1 MDTPAAMNLHRVD
14 LVSLSLFS
22 LVART
27 GSISQGAG
35 LAALAV
41 GAASKRLSDLE
52 RSLGTT
58 LLERHSRGVTLTEA
72 GLALQRHAQRILSD
86 VDQMAADLSDYASGL
101 TGVVRLWANTSAVT
115 QFLPGQVSAFVRD
128 NPRIRIELEEADS
141 HEIVVAVL
149 DGRADLGIFADRTPA
164 LGLHVLNYRHDRL
177 VLVVPAGHPLARRKA
192 VRWEQA
198 VEYDFVTLAK
208 ATSLHKRLEMETEK
222 LGRRLKNRIQVRSF
236 DAMCRMIAAGLGIAV
251 LPDVAVEPLLKP
263 LNLRRV
269 ALDEPWS
276 DRTLLIG
283 VRDLDALPRHVRVF
297 IDHLCS
303 A

>member
-1 MDTPAAMNLHRVD
+1 MNLHRVD
-14 LVSLSLFS
+14 LVSLSLFA

-27 GSISQGAG
+27 GSISRAAA

-52 RSLGTT
+52 HALGTT
-58 LLERHSRGVTLTEA
+58 LLERHSRGVSLTEA

-86 VDQMAADLSDYASGL
+86 VDQMTADLSDYASGL

-115 QFLPGQVSAFVRD
+115 QFLPAQVSGFVRD

-164 LGLHVLNYRHDRL
+164 LGLHVLNYRQDRL
-177 VLVVPAGHPLARRKA
+177 VLVAPAGHPLARRKA
-192 VRWEQA
+192 VRWAQA

-208 ATSLHKRLEMETEK
+208 ATSLHKRLEMETET

-236 DAMCRMIAAGLGIAV
+236 DAMCRMVAAGMGIAV

-263 LNLRRV
+263 LDLRRV

-276 DRTLLIG
+276 DRRLLIG
-283 VRDLDALPRHVRVF
+283 VRDLDGLPRHVRVF

-303 A
+303 

>member
-14 LVSLSLFS
+14 LVSLSLFA

-27 GSISQGAG
+27 GSISRGAAR
-35 LAALAV
+35 AALAV
-41 GAASKRLSDLE
+41 GAARKRLSDLE
-52 RSLGTT
+52 HALGTT
-58 LLERHSRGVTLTEA
+58 LLERHSRGVSLTEA

-86 VDQMAADLSDYASGL
+86 VDQMTADLSDYASGL

-115 QFLPGQVSAFVRD
+115 QFLPAQVSGFVRD

-164 LGLHVLNYRHDRL
+164 LGLHVLNYRQDRL
-177 VLVVPAGHPLARRKA
+177 VLVAPAGHPLARRKA
-192 VRWEQA
+192 VRWAQA

-208 ATSLHKRLEMETEK
+208 ATSLHKRLEMETET

-236 DAMCRMIAAGLGIAV
+236 DAMCRMVAAGMGIAV

-263 LNLRRV
+263 LDLRRV

-276 DRTLLIG
+276 DRRLLIG
-283 VRDLDALPRHVRVF
+283 VRDLDGLPRHVRVF

-303 A
+303 

>member
-1 MDTPAAMNLHRVD
+1 MNLHRVD

-27 GSISQGAG
+27 GSISQGAA

-52 RSLGTT
+52 HSLGTT
-58 LLERHSRGVTLTEA
+58 LLERHSRGVTLTAA
-72 GLALQRHAQRILSD
+72 GLALQQHAQRILSD
-86 VDQMAADLSDYASGL
+86 VDQMTADLSDYASGL

-115 QFLPGQVSAFVRD
+115 QFLPAQVSAFGRD

-177 VLVVPAGHPLARRKA
+177 VLVAPAGHPLTKRKS

-198 VEYDFVTLAK
+198 VEHDFVTLAK
-208 ATSLHKRLEMETEK
+208 ATSLQKRLEMETEK

-236 DAMCRMIAAGLGIAV
+236 DAMCRMVAAGMGIAV

-263 LNLRRV
+263 LNLRRIG
-269 ALDEPWS
+269 LDEDWS

-297 IDHLCS
+297 IDHLCL
-303 A
+303 

>member
-14 LVSLSLFS
+14 LVSLSLFA

-27 GSISQGAG
+27 GSISRGAA

-52 RSLGTT
+52 HALGTT
-58 LLERHSRGVTLTEA
+58 LLERHSRGVSLTEA

-86 VDQMAADLSDYASGL
+86 VDQMTADLSDYASGL

-115 QFLPGQVSAFVRD
+115 QFLPAQVSGFVRD

-164 LGLHVLNYRHDRL
+164 LGLHVLNYRQDRL
-177 VLVVPAGHPLARRKA
+177 VLVAPDGHPLARRKA
-192 VRWEQA
+192 VRWAQA

-208 ATSLHKRLEMETEK
+208 ATSLHKRLEMETET

-236 DAMCRMIAAGLGIAV
+236 DAMCRMVAAGMGIAV

-263 LNLRRV
+263 LDLRRV

-276 DRTLLIG
+276 DRRLLIG
-283 VRDLDALPRHVRVF
+283 VRDLDGLPRHVRVF

-303 A
+303 

>member
-14 LVSLSLFS
+14 LVSLSLFA

-27 GSISQGAG
+27 GSISRAAA

-52 RSLGTT
+52 HALGTT
-58 LLERHSRGVTLTEA
+58 LLERHSRGVSLTEA

-86 VDQMAADLSDYASGL
+86 VDQMTADLSDYASGL

-115 QFLPGQVSAFVRD
+115 QFLPAQVSGFVRD

-164 LGLHVLNYRHDRL
+164 LGLHVLNYRQDRL
-177 VLVVPAGHPLARRKA
+177 VLVAPAGHPLSRRKA
-192 VRWEQA
+192 VRWAQA

-208 ATSLHKRLEMETEK
+208 ATSLHKRLEMETET

-236 DAMCRMIAAGLGIAV
+236 DAMCRMVAAGMGIAV

-263 LNLRRV
+263 LDLRRV

-276 DRTLLIG
+276 DRRLLIG
-283 VRDLDALPRHVRVF
+283 VRDLDGLPRHVRVF

-303 A
+303 

>member
-14 LVSLSLFS
+14 LVSLSLFA

-27 GSISQGAG
+27 GSISRGAA

-52 RSLGTT
+52 HALGTT
-58 LLERHSRGVTLTEA
+58 LLERHSRGVSLTEA

-86 VDQMAADLSDYASGL
+86 VDQMTADLSDYASGL

-115 QFLPGQVSAFVRD
+115 QFLPAQVSDFVRD

-164 LGLHVLNYRHDRL
+164 LGLHVLNYRQDRL
-177 VLVVPAGHPLARRKA
+177 VLVAPAGHPLARRKA
-192 VRWEQA
+192 VRWAQA

-208 ATSLHKRLEMETEK
+208 ATSLHKRLEMETET

-236 DAMCRMIAAGLGIAV
+236 DAMCRMVAAGMGIAV

-263 LNLRRV
+263 LDLRRV

-276 DRTLLIG
+276 DRRLLIG
-283 VRDLDALPRHVRVF
+283 VRDLDGLPRHVRVF

-303 A
+303 

>member
-14 LVSLSLFS
+14 LVSLSLFA

-27 GSISQGAG
+27 GSISRGAA

-52 RSLGTT
+52 HALGTT
-58 LLERHSRGVTLTEA
+58 LLERHSRGVSLTEA

-86 VDQMAADLSDYASGL
+86 VDQMTADLSDYASGL

-115 QFLPGQVSAFVRD
+115 QFLPAQVSGFVRD

-141 HEIVVAVL
+141 HEIVVSVL

-164 LGLHVLNYRHDRL
+164 LGLHVLNYRQDRL
-177 VLVVPAGHPLARRKA
+177 VLVAPAGHPLARRKA
-192 VRWEQA
+192 VRWAQA

-208 ATSLHKRLEMETEK
+208 ATSLHKRLEMETET

-236 DAMCRMIAAGLGIAV
+236 DAMCRMVAAGMGIAV

-263 LNLRRV
+263 LDLRRV

-276 DRTLLIG
+276 DRRLLIG
-283 VRDLDALPRHVRVF
+283 VRDLDGLPRHVRVF

-303 A
+303 

>member
-1 MDTPAAMNLHRVD
+1 MNLHRVD

-27 GSISQGAG
+27 GSISKGAA

-52 RSLGTT
+52 HSLGTT
-58 LLERHSRGVTLTEA
+58 LLERHSRGVTLTAA
-72 GLALQRHAQRILSD
+72 GLALQQHAQRILSD
-86 VDQMAADLSDYASGL
+86 VDQMTADLSDYASGL

-115 QFLPGQVSAFVRD
+115 QFLPEQVSAFVRD

-177 VLVVPAGHPLARRKA
+177 VLVAPVGHPLTKRRT

-198 VEYDFVTLAK
+198 VEHDFVTLAK
-208 ATSLHKRLEMETEK
+208 ATSLQKRLEMETEK

-236 DAMCRMIAAGLGIAV
+236 DAMCRMVAAGMGIAV

-269 ALDEPWS
+269 GLDETWS

-297 IDHLCS
+297 IDHLCL
-303 A
+303 

>member
-1 MDTPAAMNLHRVD
+1 A
-14 LVSLSLFS
+14 
-22 LVART
+22 
-27 GSISQGAG
+27 

-52 RSLGTT
+52 HALGTT
-58 LLERHSRGVTLTEA
+58 LLERHSRGVSLTEA

-86 VDQMAADLSDYASGL
+86 VDQMTADLSDYASGL

-115 QFLPGQVSAFVRD
+115 QFLPAQVSGFVRD

-164 LGLHVLNYRHDRL
+164 LGLHVLNYRQDRL
-177 VLVVPAGHPLARRKA
+177 VLVAPAGHPLSRRKA
-192 VRWEQA
+192 VRWAQA

-208 ATSLHKRLEMETEK
+208 ATSLHKRLEMETET

-236 DAMCRMIAAGLGIAV
+236 DAMCRMVAAGMGIAV

-263 LNLRRV
+263 LDLRRV

-276 DRTLLIG
+276 DRRLLIG
-283 VRDLDALPRHVRVF
+283 VRDLDGLPRHVRVF

-303 A
+303 

>member
-14 LVSLSLFS
+14 LVSLSLFA

-27 GSISQGAG
+27 GSISRAAA

-52 RSLGTT
+52 HALGTT
-58 LLERHSRGVTLTEA
+58 LLERHSRGVSLTEA

-86 VDQMAADLSDYASGL
+86 VDQMTADLSDYASGL

-115 QFLPGQVSAFVRD
+115 QFLPAQVSGFVRD

-164 LGLHVLNYRHDRL
+164 LGLHVLNYRQDRL
-177 VLVVPAGHPLARRKA
+177 VLVAPAGHPLARRKA
-192 VRWEQA
+192 VRWAQA

-208 ATSLHKRLEMETEK
+208 ATSLHKRLEMETET

-236 DAMCRMIAAGLGIAV
+236 DAMCRMVAAGMGIAV

-263 LNLRRV
+263 LDLRRV

-276 DRTLLIG
+276 DRRLLIG
-283 VRDLDALPRHVRVF
+283 VRDLDGLPRHVRVF

-303 A
+303 

>member
-1 MDTPAAMNLHRVD
+1 MNLHRVD
-14 LVSLSLFS
+14 LVSLSLFA

-27 GSISQGAG
+27 GSISRGAA

-52 RSLGTT
+52 HALGTT
-58 LLERHSRGVTLTEA
+58 LLERHSRGVSLTEA

-86 VDQMAADLSDYASGL
+86 VDQMTADLSDYASGL

-115 QFLPGQVSAFVRD
+115 QFLPAQVSGFVRD

-141 HEIVVAVL
+141 NEIVVAVL

-164 LGLHVLNYRHDRL
+164 LGLHVLNYRQDRL
-177 VLVVPAGHPLARRKA
+177 VLVAPAGHPLARRKA
-192 VRWEQA
+192 VRWAQA

-208 ATSLHKRLEMETEK
+208 ATSLHKRLEMETET

-236 DAMCRMIAAGLGIAV
+236 DAMCRMVAAGMGIAV

-263 LNLRRV
+263 LDLRRV

-276 DRTLLIG
+276 DRRLLIG
-283 VRDLDALPRHVRVF
+283 VRDLDGLPRHVRVF

-303 A
+303 

>member
-14 LVSLSLFS
+14 LVSLSLFA

-27 GSISQGAG
+27 GSISRGAA

-52 RSLGTT
+52 HALGTT
-58 LLERHSRGVTLTEA
+58 LLERHSRGVSLTEA

-86 VDQMAADLSDYASGL
+86 VDQMTADLSDYASGL

-115 QFLPGQVSAFVRD
+115 QFLPAQVSDFVRD

-164 LGLHVLNYRHDRL
+164 LGLHVLNYRQDQL
-177 VLVVPAGHPLARRKA
+177 VLVAPAGHPLARRKA
-192 VRWEQA
+192 VRWAQA

-208 ATSLHKRLEMETEK
+208 ATSLHKRLEMETET

-236 DAMCRMIAAGLGIAV
+236 DAMCRMVAAGMGIAV

-263 LNLRRV
+263 LDLRRV

-276 DRTLLIG
+276 DRRLLIG
-283 VRDLDALPRHVRVF
+283 VRDLDGLPRHVRVF

-303 A
+303 

>member
-1 MDTPAAMNLHRVD
+1 M
-14 LVSLSLFS
+14 
-22 LVART
+22 
-27 GSISQGAG
+27 
-35 LAALAV
+35 
-41 GAASKRLSDLE
+41 
-52 RSLGTT
+52 
-58 LLERHSRGVTLTEA
+58 
-72 GLALQRHAQRILSD
+72 
-86 VDQMAADLSDYASGL
+86 
-101 TGVVRLWANTSAVT
+101 VRLWANTSAVT
-115 QFLPGQVSAFVRD
+115 QFLPEQVSAFVRD

-164 LGLHVLNYRHDRL
+164 LGLHVLNYRRDRL
-177 VLVVPAGHPLARRKA
+177 VLVAPGGHPLARRRT

-198 VEYDFVTLAK
+198 VEHDFVTLAK
-208 ATSLHKRLEMETEK
+208 ATSLQKRLEMETEK

-236 DAMCRMIAAGLGIAV
+236 DAMCRMVAAGMGIAV

-269 ALDEPWS
+269 GLDEDWS

-297 IDHLCS
+297 IDHLCL
-303 A
+303 

>member
-14 LVSLSLFS
+14 LVSLSLFA

-27 GSISQGAG
+27 GSISRGAA

-52 RSLGTT
+52 HALGTT
-58 LLERHSRGVTLTEA
+58 LLERHSRGVSLTEA

-86 VDQMAADLSDYASGL
+86 VDQMTADLSDYASGL

-115 QFLPGQVSAFVRD
+115 QFLPAQVSGFVRD
-128 NPRIRIELEEADS
+128 NPRIRIELEESDS

-164 LGLHVLNYRHDRL
+164 LGLHVLNYRQDRL
-177 VLVVPAGHPLARRKA
+177 VLVAPAGHPLARRKA
-192 VRWEQA
+192 VRWAQA

-208 ATSLHKRLEMETEK
+208 ATSLHKRLEMETET

-236 DAMCRMIAAGLGIAV
+236 DAMCRMVAAGMGIAV

-263 LNLRRV
+263 LDLRRV

-276 DRTLLIG
+276 DRRLLIG
-283 VRDLDALPRHVRVF
+283 VRDLDGLPRHVRVF

-303 A
+303 

>member
-1 MDTPAAMNLHRVD
+1 MNLHRVD

-27 GSISQGAG
+27 GSISKGAA

-52 RSLGTT
+52 HSLGTT
-58 LLERHSRGVTLTEA
+58 LLERHSRGVTLTAA
-72 GLALQRHAQRILSD
+72 GLALQQHAQRILSD
-86 VDQMAADLSDYASGL
+86 VDQMTADLSDYASGL

-115 QFLPGQVSAFVRD
+115 QFLPEQVSTFVRD

-177 VLVVPAGHPLARRKA
+177 VLVAPGGHPLAKRKT

-198 VEYDFVTLAK
+198 VEHDFVTLAK
-208 ATSLHKRLEMETEK
+208 ATSLQKRLEMETEK

-236 DAMCRMIAAGLGIAV
+236 DAMCRMVAAGMGIAV

-269 ALDEPWS
+269 GLDEDWS

-297 IDHLCS
+297 IDHLCETR
-303 A
+303 

>member
-1 MDTPAAMNLHRVD
+1 MNLHRVD

-27 GSISQGAG
+27 GSISKGAE

-52 RSLGTT
+52 HSLGTT
-58 LLERHSRGVTLTEA
+58 LLERHSRGVTLTAA
-72 GLALQRHAQRILSD
+72 GLALQQHAQRILSD
-86 VDQMAADLSDYASGL
+86 VDQMTADLSDYASGL

-115 QFLPGQVSAFVRD
+115 QFLPEQVSAFVRD

-177 VLVVPAGHPLARRKA
+177 VLVAPVGHPLTKRKT

-198 VEYDFVTLAK
+198 VEHDFVTLAK
-208 ATSLHKRLEMETEK
+208 ATSLQKRLEMETEK

-236 DAMCRMIAAGLGIAV
+236 DAMCRMVAAGMGIAV

-269 ALDEPWS
+269 GLDEAWS

-297 IDHLCS
+297 IDHLCDEV
-303 A
+303 